1 MTVGRR
7 ATSPNATSSRWK
19 PRDLRALRER
29 LLQPV
34 LQIVEVDIGAVRHD
48 LDLGGDVSHC

>member
-1 MTVGRR
+1 MTVGKEGDEPERDIV
-7 ATSPNATSSRWK
+7 ALEAA
-19 PRDLRALRER
+19 DLRALRER